1 VIDLCMSAAPAGRD
15 EGIRGNTILILRSLL
30 VGSVVS
36 IALAA
41 LSVILQP
48 QLSKYSLLVIPSS
61 SLSICI
67 HRDQTW

>member
-1 VIDLCMSAAPAGRD
+1 MSAAPAGRD

-61 SLSICI
+61 
-67 HRDQTW
+67 